1 MRILFVSN
9 IYPPAAIGG
18 YEIGCA
24 AVAEHL
30 ARCHEV
36 LVLTSTGGRASPAAR
51 GGEKTRSSNVPGRM
65 EIRRE
70 LPLLRPDAHG
80 ALGAP
85 PAALRAVPMARRA
98 LAWEPDL
105 IYVWNSVGIPQVIL
119 RVFADSGVP
128 LAFRVEEH
136 WLKDIFLADQFLR
149 ELRSGPRGLT
159 RAVWAA
165 GCRALNALPA
175 LRIDPEAPLRAA
187 ISWNSEATRRI
198 AQPPPFVEIAF
209 ERVTHPA
216 PPFGDTYAAVERNP
230 APEPRIVFLGRVS
243 PYKGLAVAIE
253 ALALL
258 RSEHG
263 VPAELEIVGP
273 EDDDHGAEL
282 RRLADRLGVAAAVSW
297 RGQAT
302 PEQAAATLARA
313 QALIVPSTWEEP
325 FGLVMV
331 EGALARVPLVASDV
345 GGIGE
350 SMRDEEHSLLF
361 ARGDARAA
369 AAALARTLHE
379 REATAARVRRAYD
392 RAQAFR
398 LGPYL
403 KEQERFVHDALEAL
417 RAA

>member
-1 MRILFVSN
+1 M
-9 IYPPAAIGG
+9 
-18 YEIGCA
+18 
-24 AVAEHL
+24 HW
-30 ARCHEV
+30 
-36 LVLTSTGGRASPAAR
+36 R
-51 GGEKTRSSNVPGRM
+51 GNQN
-65 EIRRE
+65 
-70 LPLLRPDAHG
+70 LL
-80 ALGAP
+80 
-85 PAALRAVPMARRA
+85 
-98 LAWEPDL
+98 
-105 IYVWNSVGIPQVIL
+105 YVWNGARIPQVVL
-119 RVFADSGVP
+119 RVLADSGAP
-128 LAFRVEEH
+128 LAFRIEEH
-136 WLKDIFLADQFLR
+136 WFKHILLADQFLR
-149 ELRSGPRGLT
+149 ELRPEPRGAG
-159 RAVWAA
+159 RAIWAA

-187 ISWNSEATRRI
+187 ISWNSEATRRT
-198 AQPPPFVEIAF
+198 AQPPPFVETVF

-216 PPFGDTYAAVERNP
+216 PPYGDLYAEVERDP
-230 APEPRIVFLGRVS
+230 TPKPCIAFLGRVS

-263 VPAELEIVGP
+263 VLADLVVVGP
-273 EDDDHGAEL
+273 EDGDHGSEL
-282 RRLADRLGVAAAVSW
+282 RQLADRLGVATAVSW

-313 QALIVPSTWEEP
+313 HALIVPSTWDEP

-350 SMRDEEHSLLF
+350 SMRDEEHALLF
-361 ARGDARAA
+361 ARGDTRAA

-417 RAA
+417 RVT